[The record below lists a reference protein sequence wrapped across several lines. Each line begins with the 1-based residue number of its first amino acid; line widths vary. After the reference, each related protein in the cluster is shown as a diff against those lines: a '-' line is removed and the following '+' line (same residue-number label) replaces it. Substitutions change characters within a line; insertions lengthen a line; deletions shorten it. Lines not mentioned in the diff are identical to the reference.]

1 MLPDPPDPFTPAALG
16 PLRLRN
22 RIVKAATFEGMSRD
36 GLVGERLVEYVTRF
50 AAGGAGT
57 TTLAYCAVS
66 AEGRTYRHQLWMR
79 GEALPGLRR
88 LTDAVHA
95 EGAAAAIQ
103 LAHAGW
109 FANPRASGA
118 PALAPSRVFS
128 PYGMGFP
135 RAMTEADF
143 ARLRGAFAEAAR
155 LATREAGFDA
165 VEIHM
170 GHGYLL
176 SQFLSPYTNR
186 RRDAWGGS
194 LEGRARF
201 AREVA
206 RAVRDAV
213 GSRVAVWAKL
223 NMSDGFPGGL
233 EAREGVEVARMLES
247 DGALD
252 ALQLTGGFTGRTPM
266 WLMRG
271 EVPLREMIARERS
284 LLRRLGMRLFAPS
297 LVRAYPFEEAF
308 FLPHARQVRGAV
320 SMPLM
325 LLGGVT
331 RLETIRAAMRDGFEF
346 VAMARAL
353 LREPDLPRRYQAER
367 AVESLCTHCNLCMA
381 EMEAGGTR
389 CVLVPPPGTGPAPGP
404 PGGVPQDHRAALVR
418 SRGVC

>member
-1 MLPDPPDPFTPAALG
+1 MPVPDPPDPFGPARLG

-36 GLVGERLVEYVTRF
+36 GLVSDALVEYVTRF
-50 AAGGAGT
+50 AAGGVGLS
-57 TTLAYCAVS
+57 TLAYCAVS
-66 AEGRTYRHQLWMR
+66 PEGRTVRHQLWMR
-79 GEALPGLRR
+79 REVLPGLRR

-95 EGAAAAIQ
+95 EGAAAAVQ

-118 PALAPSRVFS
+118 PAVAPSRVFS

-135 RAMTEADF
+135 RAAAEADL
-143 ARLRGAFAEAAR
+143 ARLRGAFADAAR
-155 LATREAGFDA
+155 LAVEAGFDA
-165 VEIHM
+165 LEIHM

-194 LEGRARF
+194 LENRARF
-201 AREVA
+201 PREVA
-206 RAVRDAV
+206 LAVREAV
-213 GSRVAVWAKL
+213 GVRVAVHAKL
-223 NMSDGFPGGL
+223 NMADGFRGGL
-233 EAREGVEVARMLES
+233 EAHEGVAVARLLEA

-271 EVPLREMIARERS
+271 ETPLREMIQRERS
-284 LLRRLGMRLFAPS
+284 PVRRLGMRLLGRS
-297 LVRAYPFEEAF
+297 LLKSHPFEEAF
-308 FLPHARQVRGAV
+308 FRPLAREMRAAL

-331 RLETIRAAMRDGFEF
+331 RLESIRQAMREGFEF

-353 LREPDLPRRYQAER
+353 LREPDLVRRYQSGA
-367 AVESLCTHCNLCMA
+367 ASESLCTHCNLCMT
-381 EMEAGGTR
+381 EMERAGTR
-389 CVLVPPPGTGPAPGP
+389 CVLVPETAPRSPAAGP
-404 PGGVPQDHRAALVR
+404 VP
-418 SRGVC
+418 

>member
-1 MLPDPPDPFTPAALG
+1 MAEPRRYPSPDESPDPFAPARLG
-16 PLRLRN
+16 SLRLRN

-36 GLVGERLVEYVTRF
+36 GLVTEPLVEYVARF
-50 AAGGAGT
+50 AAGGAGM

-66 AEGRTYRHQLWMR
+66 SEGRTYRHQLWMR
-79 GEALPGLRR
+79 RDVLPGLRR
-88 LTDAVHA
+88 LVGAVHA

-135 RAMTEADF
+135 RAMRDADL
-143 ARLRGAFAEAAR
+143 ARLRDAFADAGR
-155 LATREAGFDA
+155 LAVEAGFDA
-165 VEIHM
+165 LEIHM

-194 LEGRARF
+194 LENRARF
-201 AREVA
+201 PREVA
-206 RAVRDAV
+206 RAVREAV
-213 GSRVAVWAKL
+213 GERAAVYAKL
-223 NMSDGFPGGL
+223 NMADGFRGGL
-233 EAREGVEVARMLES
+233 ELEDGVEVARLLEA

-271 EVPLREMIARERS
+271 EAPLREMIERERS
-284 LLRRLGMRLFAPS
+284 VVRRLGMRLLAPS
-297 LVRAYPFEEAF
+297 LVKAYPFEEAF
-308 FLPHARQVRGAV
+308 FLPHARRIRSAV

-331 RLETIRAAMRDGFEF
+331 RLETIRAALREGFEF

-353 LREPDLPRRYQAER
+353 LREPDLVRRYQAER
-367 AVESLCTHCNLCMA
+367 ARESLCTHCNRCML
-381 EMEAGGTR
+381 EMERAGTR
-389 CVLVPPPGTGPAPGP
+389 CVLIDPGPAG
-404 PGGVPQDHRAALVR
+404 
-418 SRGVC
+418 

>member
-1 MLPDPPDPFTPAALG
+1 MLHPGRPAPDAMLAAPPDPFAPATLG

-36 GLVGERLVEYVTRF
+36 GLVSEPLVEYVTRF
-50 AAGGAGT
+50 AVGGVGM

-66 AEGRTYRHQLWMR
+66 PEGRTYRHQIWMR
-79 GEALPGLRR
+79 PAALPGLRR

-135 RAMTEADF
+135 RAMRDADF
-143 ARLRGAFAEAAR
+143 VRLRGAYADAAR
-155 LATREAGFDA
+155 LALEAGFDA
-165 VEIHM
+165 LEIHM

-194 LEGRARF
+194 LENRARF
-201 AREVA
+201 PREVA
-206 RAVRDAV
+206 LAVREAV
-213 GSRVAVWAKL
+213 GSRAAVYAKL
-223 NMSDGFPGGL
+223 NMADGFRGGL
-233 EAREGVEVARMLES
+233 EVDEGVSVARWLEA

-271 EVPLREMIARERS
+271 EVPLREMIERERS
-284 LLRRLGMRLFAPS
+284 TLRRLGMRLLAPA
-297 LVRAYPFEEAF
+297 LVKEYPFEEAF
-308 FLPHARQVRGAV
+308 FLPQARRVRAAL
-320 SMPLM
+320 SLPLM

-331 RLETIRAAMRDGFEF
+331 RLETIRGALREGFEF

-353 LREPDLPRRYQAER
+353 LREPDLVRRYQA
-367 AVESLCTHCNLCMA
+367 AGAAESLCTHCNRCMV
-381 EMEAGGTR
+381 EMERGGTR
-389 CVLVPPPGTGPAPGP
+389 CVLVDPPEPTAP
-404 PGGVPQDHRAALVR
+404 L
-418 SRGVC
+418 S